1 MVIKMTEMMDYFKE
15 LKAQITNKE
24 LWDKNQILV
33 FDYEAG
39 SGKSRNTFKY
49 VGDMTKTQPYR
60 VLYVQRF
67 LKDDELAKTVA
78 TINEHAGRRVAET
91 FTGEDAKKVKRRR
104 KAKEAQV
111 LSITHKMYISF
122 CEGNHEEFWKDRNI
136 LIIDEYPDFLERV
149 TLSKDEI
156 GYLWMMEYLYKD
168 ESIKTLVY
176 KLRKSLMETEIN
188 RKVENGNELI
198 LVEFDDQEF
207 CLIRDRI
214 PSIIDSVSGTKE
226 KEILFKIE
234 QVLTNGCYFYEGAFH
249 TFNNKIQ
256 MLLLD
261 NNIIL
266 DANGFDYRYTLSKKH
281 HVKQQPKIY
290 DYSPSTLNHIEI
302 KTSKKE
308 LYSQINLPEK
318 TFHAILPE
326 QMGKTLFISDKENK
340 ANIEKKL
347 TEYLLNRYDSVKVQ
361 SMMNEKFK
369 IDYFGNIIGVNS
381 YRDFDNV
388 VIMKTPNFD
397 YLAYALTYMYYR
409 KNDQQSVGNVPVF
422 QHEEVEK
429 IRKTV
434 IAGEIYQAIKRVN
447 RDNSRVSNMYVLTDN
462 QEVVDL
468 VLAQLPGIRYKKIN
482 MQANIKNETK
492 NGTKTV
498 KKFDQQVEGTKR
510 VIMDAKSSGAIYIQK
525 KAIREEIGISDKSNF
540 SKIMRAIQGFL
551 EVNGFDM
558 NGQKIILR

>member
-1 MVIKMTEMMDYFKE
+1 MTKMLDYFKE
-15 LKAQITNKE
+15 LKEQITNKE
-24 LWDKNQILV
+24 LWDKNQFYIY
-33 FDYEAG
+33 DYEAG
-39 SGKSRNTFKY
+39 SGKSTNTFQF

-78 TINEHAGRRVAET
+78 TINVHAGRRVAET
-91 FTGEDAKKVKRRR
+91 FTGEDAKKVKRRG

-111 LSITHKMYISF
+111 LCITHKMYISF
-122 CEGNHEEFWKDRNI
+122 CKGNHEEFWKDRNI

-149 TLSKDEI
+149 TVSKDEI
-156 GYLWMMEYLYKD
+156 GYMWMMEYLYKD
-168 ESIKTLVY
+168 QSIKTLVY

-188 RKVENGNELI
+188 RKVEKGNELI
-198 LVEFDDQEF
+198 LVEFDDREF
-207 CLIRDRI
+207 CLLRDRI

-226 KEILFKIE
+226 KEILGKIE

-266 DANGFDYRYTLSKKH
+266 DANGFDYRYSLSKKY

-308 LYSQINLPEK
+308 LSSQINLPEK

-326 QMGKTLFISDKENK
+326 EMGKTLFISDKENK
-340 ANIEKKL
+340 AIIEKKL
-347 TEYLLNRYDSVKVQ
+347 TEYLLNRYDSEKVQ
-361 SMMNEKFK
+361 AMMNEKFK

-409 KNDQQSVGNVPVF
+409 MNDQQSVGNVSVF

-429 IRKTV
+429 IRKTA

-462 QEVVDL
+462 QDVVDF
-468 VLAQLPGIRYKKIN
+468 VVNQLPGIQYKKTS
-482 MQANIKNETK
+482 MQANNKSDTK
-492 NGTKTV
+492 SRTKTV
-498 KKFDQQVEGTKR
+498 KKFDQQVEGTIR
-510 VIMDAKSSGAIYIQK
+510 AIMDAKRSGAICIQK

-540 SKIMRAIQGFL
+540 SKVMKAIQGFL

>member
-1 MVIKMTEMMDYFKE
+1 MDYFKE

-24 LWDKNQILV
+24 LWDKNQFLV
-33 FDYEAG
+33 FDYEAS
-39 SGKSRNTFKY
+39 SGKSTNTFKY
-49 VGDMTKTQPYR
+49 VGDMTKTEPYR

-78 TINEHAGRRVAET
+78 TINERAGRRVAES
-91 FTGEDAKKVKRRR
+91 FTGEDAKKVKRRSN
-104 KAKEAQV
+104 AKEAQV

-122 CEGNHEEFWKDRNI
+122 CKGNHEELWKDRNI
-136 LIIDEYPDFLERV
+136 LIVDEYPDLLERV
-149 TLSKDEI
+149 TLSKEEI

-168 ESIKTLVY
+168 SFLKTIVY
-176 KLRKSLMETEIN
+176 SMRKRLMEIEIKS
-188 RKVENGNELI
+188 KVEKRNELI
-198 LVEFDDQEF
+198 FIEFDDQEF
-207 CLIRDRI
+207 VQIRDRI
-214 PSIIDSVSGTKE
+214 PSITDSVSGTKE
-226 KEILFKIE
+226 KGILGKIE

-266 DANGFDYRYTLSKKH
+266 DANGFDYRYTLSKKFQ
-281 HVKQQPKIY
+281 VKQQPKIY
-290 DYSPSTLNHIEI
+290 DYTPSTLNHIEI
-302 KTSKKE
+302 KTSKKK
-308 LYSQINLPEK
+308 LSSQINLPEK

-340 ANIEKKL
+340 ADIEKKL
-347 TEYLLNRYDSVKVQ
+347 KEYLLNRYDLEKVKL
-361 SMMNEKFK
+361 MMIEKFK
-369 IDYFGNIIGVNS
+369 TDYFGNIIGVNS
-381 YRDFDNV
+381 YRDFDDV
-388 VIMKTPNFD
+388 VIMKTPNYD

-409 KNDQQSVGNVPVF
+409 MNDQLSVGNVPVF